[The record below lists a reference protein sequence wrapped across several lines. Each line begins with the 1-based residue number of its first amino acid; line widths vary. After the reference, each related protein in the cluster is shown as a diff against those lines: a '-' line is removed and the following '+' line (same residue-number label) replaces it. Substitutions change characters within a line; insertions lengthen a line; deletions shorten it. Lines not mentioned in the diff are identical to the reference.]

1 MAVIRWLVRLA
12 GLAGAG
18 FGLAWAAD
26 RWLGGRGRTDDQT
39 ASRDPIRSSVE
50 IGAPIEQVWVRLA
63 DLERQPEWM
72 VDLKWVRLETPG
84 PIGVGSRAA
93 GLVRIL
99 GISVEDPIEVVEFRP
114 PHRYA
119 IRHQGAFDGSGL
131 FDLEAL
137 DRGRTR
143 ITWDETLVAPILP
156 NLVGL
161 VLAPLLGRVFQAD
174 LERLKEQLEIETLTV
189 GG

>member
-1 MAVIRWLVRLA
+1 MIRWLVRLLGLAAA
-12 GLAGAG
+12 GL
-18 FGLAWAAD
+18 GLAVAVD
-26 RWLGGRGRTDDQT
+26 RWLGGRRSVDPT
-39 ASRDPIRSSVE
+39 AGRDPVRSSIE

-63 DLERQPEWM
+63 DVERQPDWM

-84 PIGVGSRAA
+84 PIGLGSRAA

-99 GISVEDPIEVVEFRP
+99 GIGVKDPVEVIEFRAP
-114 PHRYA
+114 QRYA
-119 IRHQGAFDGSGL
+119 IRHEGAFEGTGV

-137 DRGRTR
+137 DGGRTR
-143 ITWDETLVAPILP
+143 LTWDETLVAPVLP

-161 VLAPLLGRVFQAD
+161 ILAPILGRVFQAD
-174 LERLKEQLEIETLTV
+174 LERLKEQLEVETITV